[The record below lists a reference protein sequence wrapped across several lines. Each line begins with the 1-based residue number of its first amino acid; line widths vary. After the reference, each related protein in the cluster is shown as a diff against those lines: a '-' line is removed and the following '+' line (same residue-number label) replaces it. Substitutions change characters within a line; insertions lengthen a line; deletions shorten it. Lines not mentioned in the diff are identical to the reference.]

1 MYKSPALHMYSRYLT
16 PVDMLCLLACSIKIL
31 ALVQGYDDDV
41 AGRTFAIY
49 AHMR

>member
-1 MYKSPALHMYSRYLT
+1 MT
-16 PVDMLCLLACSIKIL
+16 PVGMLCLLACSINTL